1 MATVLLASRDPAI
14 LSTRR
19 LVVESAGHS
28 ALQATDLGIAL
39 AIAKEQLPALIVIG
53 HTFPPGEP
61 DEFAKKLHATH
72 PEICVLLLR
81 DNYVD
86 PVRLLQ
92 ECEAALQCEPG
103 IAIIRQM
110 RD

>member
-1 MATVLLASRDPAI
+1 VATVLLVSRDPAI

-19 LVVESAGHS
+19 LVVESEGHGT
-28 ALQATDLGIAL
+28 LQATDLGSAL
-39 AIAKEQLPALIVIG
+39 TTAKEQRPVLVVIG
-53 HTFPPGEP
+53 HTFPPGEQ

-81 DNYVD
+81 VNYVD

-103 IAIIRQM
+103 IAIVREM

>member
-14 LSTRR
+14 LLTRR
-19 LVVESAGHS
+19 LVVESAGHRT
-28 ALQATDLGIAL
+28 LQATDLGLAL
-39 AIAKEQLPALIVIG
+39 NTAKEQRPALVVIG
-53 HTFPPGEP
+53 HTFPPGEQ
-61 DEFAKKLHATH
+61 DEFAKTLHATH

-81 DNYVD
+81 DMFVD

-92 ECEAALQCEPG
+92 ECEASLRCEPG
-103 IAIIRQM
+103 VAIVREM